1 MKDNF
6 SHQSDKYLLY
16 RPSYPA
22 ELFSFLISQ
31 LHNRNTAWDCGTGNG
46 QIAAELVKY
55 FDKVYA
61 TDISAQQI
69 ENAALQQNVIYSMQ
83 PAEATNF
90 AASAFD
96 LITVAQA
103 IHWFD
108 FEKFYTEVKRVAKPQ
123 AIIAVIGYGLIKTF
137 DEADAVIE
145 HFYFNTL
152 GSFWDAER
160 KYIDENYLTIPFP
173 FQEVKTPQFSNELN
187 WNFEHMIGYLGT
199 WSAVK
204 HYTKAKGENPI
215 NLIEQKLK
223 QCWGSETRKVKFDIL
238 LRIGKVH

>member
-6 SHQSDKYLLY
+6 SLQSDKYLLY

-22 ELFSFLISQ
+22 ELFSFLLSQ
-31 LHNRNTAWDCGTGNG
+31 LHNRKAAWDCGTGNG
-46 QIAAELVKY
+46 QIAAELVY
-55 FDKVYA
+55 FFDKVYA

-69 ENAALQQNVIYSMQ
+69 ENAALKQNIIYSVQ

-90 AASAFD
+90 AANTFD

-108 FEKFYTEVKRVAKPQ
+108 FEKFYTEVKRVAKPK

-145 HFYFNTL
+145 DFYYNKL
-152 GSFWDAER
+152 GLFWDAER

-173 FQEVKTPQFSNELN
+173 FQEIKVSKFSNELN

>member
-16 RPSYPA
+16 RPNYPA
-22 ELFSFLISQ
+22 ELFSSLLAQ
-31 LHNRNTAWDCGTGNG
+31 VPNKEAAWDCGTGNG
-46 QIAAELVKY
+46 QIAVELANH
-55 FDKVYA
+55 FDEVYA
-61 TDISAQQI
+61 TDISARQI
-69 ENAALQQNVIYSMQ
+69 ENAISKQNIIYGVL

-90 AASAFD
+90 ADDTFD

-108 FEKFYTEVKRVAKPQ
+108 FDKFYIEVKRVAKPQ
-123 AIIAVIGYGLIKTF
+123 GIIAVIGYGLIKTF
-137 DEADAVIE
+137 DEADAIIAD
-145 HFYFNTL
+145 FYFNTL
-152 GSFWDAER
+152 GIFWDAER

-173 FQEVKTPQFSNELN
+173 FQEIETSQFSNELH
-187 WNFEHMIGYLGT
+187 WNFEHLIGYLST

-215 NLIEQKLK
+215 SLIEEKLK
-223 QCWGSETRKVKFDIL
+223 QCWGNETRKVRFDIL
-238 LRIGKVH
+238 LRVGKID

>member
-6 SHQSDKYLLY
+6 SLQSDKYLLY
-16 RPSYPA
+16 RPNYPR
-22 ELFSFLISQ
+22 ELFSFLLAQ
-31 LHNRNTAWDCGTGNG
+31 LHNNKSAWDCGTGNG
-46 QIAAELVKY
+46 QIAIELAKY

-61 TDISAQQI
+61 TDISKQQI
-69 ENAALQQNVIYSMQ
+69 ENALAKQNIIYSVQ

-90 AASAFD
+90 ADNTFD

-108 FEKFYTEVKRVAKPQ
+108 FEKFYAEAKRVAKPQ

-137 DEADAVIE
+137 DEADAIIE
-145 HFYFNTL
+145 AFYFNTL
-152 GSFWDAER
+152 GTFWDAER

-173 FQEVKTPQFSNELN
+173 FQEIKSPQFSNELY
-187 WNFEHMIGYLGT
+187 WNFEHLIGYLGT

-215 NLIEQKLK
+215 HLIEQKLK
-223 QCWGSETRKVKFDIL
+223 QCWGNDTRKVKFDIL
-238 LRIGKVH
+238 LRVGNIH

>member
-22 ELFSFLISQ
+22 ELFSSLLGQ
-31 LHNRNTAWDCGTGNG
+31 VTNKEAAWDCGTGNG
-46 QIAAELVKY
+46 QIAVELAKH
-55 FDKVYA
+55 FDEVYA

-69 ENAALQQNVIYSMQ
+69 ENAIRKQNIIYSVQ
-83 PAEATNF
+83 PAESTYF
-90 AASAFD
+90 ADNTFD

-108 FEKFYTEVKRVAKPQ
+108 FEKFYIEVKRVAKPRG
-123 AIIAVIGYGLIKTF
+123 IIAVIGYGLIKTF
-137 DEADAVIE
+137 DEADAIIDD
-145 HFYFNTL
+145 FYFNTI

-173 FQEVKTPQFSNELN
+173 FQEIETPQFCNELQ
-187 WNFEHMIGYLGT
+187 WDFEHLIGYLGT

-204 HYTKAKGENPI
+204 HHIKAKGENPI
-215 NLIEQKLK
+215 SLIEEKLK
-223 QCWGSETRKVKFDIL
+223 QCWGNETRSVRFDIL
-238 LRIGKVH
+238 LRAGNIN